1 MAQLIVRNVDEIV
14 KSRLH
19 RRAKLHGHSMEEEV
33 RQILR
38 DATKEPEM
46 EASGLGTR
54 IATRFAGIGLK
65 EDELQLP
72 PRQAPR
78 HVKFK

>member
-1 MAQLIVRNVDEIV
+1 MAQLIVRNIDETV
-14 KSRLH
+14 KARLH

-38 DATKEPEM
+38 DATKEPETD
-46 EASGLGTR
+46 ATGLGTR
-54 IATRFAGIGLK
+54 IAARFAGIGLK

-72 PRQAPR
+72 PRQPPR
-78 HVKFK
+78 LMKFK